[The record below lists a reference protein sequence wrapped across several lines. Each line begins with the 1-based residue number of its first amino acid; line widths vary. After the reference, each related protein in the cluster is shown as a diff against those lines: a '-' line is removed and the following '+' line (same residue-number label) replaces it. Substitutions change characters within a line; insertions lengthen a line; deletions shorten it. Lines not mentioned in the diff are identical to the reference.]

1 MTEKINYNGKEY
13 PVKVGYYALKHTARE
28 IKETQGRDIG
38 IMDVLSD
45 DITVLEPLLFHSMVM
60 GARLENQV
68 FQIERIEAEFI
79 LDECL
84 PEFMRLIPKFFKANF
99 GNEEETKKEEAN
111 PKATTEE
118 KK

>member
-28 IKETQGRDIG
+28 IKETQNREIG

-60 GARLENQV
+60 GARLEKQI
-68 FQIERIEAEFI
+68 FEIERKDAEYV

-99 GNEEETKKEEAN
+99 GNEEETKKEEA
-111 PKATTEE
+111 KLEATTEE

>member
-28 IKETQGRDIG
+28 IKESQGRDIG

-60 GARLENQV
+60 GARLEKQV
-68 FQIERIEAEFI
+68 FEIKREEAEYV

-99 GNEEETKKEEAN
+99 GNEEEAKPE
-111 PKATTEE
+111 ATTEE